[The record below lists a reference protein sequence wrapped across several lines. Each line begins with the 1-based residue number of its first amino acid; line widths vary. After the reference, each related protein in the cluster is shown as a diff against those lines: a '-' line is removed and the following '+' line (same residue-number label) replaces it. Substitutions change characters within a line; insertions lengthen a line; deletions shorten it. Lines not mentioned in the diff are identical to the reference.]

1 MSGFRRIVM
10 SSFLMLL
17 LHFPDSNQYF
27 PIVRAG
33 DEVTLPCA
41 NEIEGRDECGGTTWL
56 FRDSK
61 LPAAVT
67 LFEGRQIQNEA
78 KAKSDGLRVT
88 EKCALVIKKVTEE
101 DAGGYTCSQFRSG
114 TYLSDSH
121 VDLSVVTM
129 TEQQDNDEV
138 TLDCSVSHV
147 RCRHSVK
154 WLLQGRDVDKDHREI
169 KTSASLCSAS
179 VTFLTSLFSYASRSE
194 LFTCEVTDG
203 DTREVQVFPF
213 SPQSSGEDKKPATT
227 KTTTATTTT
236 TTTTAAAKI
245 NKKPGEDAGK
255 VTTVST
261 TWTAVRMRAAGETT
275 NTAPEDNQTERED
288 NNKGRLRLIIVSVG
302 LAALIITVVTVN
314 IWTRAKG
321 SKAQTEENM
330 IDEDEDEV
338 DYENDGEASASV

>member
-213 SPQSSGEDKKPATT
+213 SPQSSGED
-227 KTTTATTTT
+227 
-236 TTTTAAAKI
+236 
-245 NKKPGEDAGK
+245 AGK

-330 IDEDEDEV
+330 EQIDEDEDEV